1 MRSMMKKKCIYFII
15 AIFALTL
22 SINSVNADVYENYF
36 GINMTSEQYNNLL
49 NLGFSENEIYY
60 MSEETF
66 EINKDLNATLLT
78 KNQTYYKTI
87 YTDLNGNPLTTEIT
101 KNEYENQS
109 PMNARG
115 TIVTEYKTMVTTI
128 SQNGNYFRYKVSLGW
143 NNMPS
148 TRSYDIIGIGFDD
161 PVYIY
166 SPVYFAYAYCFSD
179 GSCTSSAD
187 YYHRT
192 KTSTGGSVVYKL
204 PTSNIIGLEAVLYYD
219 VAKNTSNT
227 ITCRF
232 AGK

>member
-1 MRSMMKKKCIYFII
+1 MCFCFIQQSSGI
-15 AIFALTL
+15 AFMNTRCH
-22 SINSVNADVYENYF
+22 ADAE
-36 GINMTSEQYNNLL
+36 
-49 NLGFSENEIYY
+49 
-60 MSEETF
+60 
-66 EINKDLNATLLT
+66 
-78 KNQTYYKTI
+78 
-87 YTDLNGNPLTTEIT
+87 
-101 KNEYENQS
+101 NEYENQS

-227 ITCRF
+227 ITRLDMYGDY
-232 AGK
+232 AHATRSVTSSQYTDYLITHNGIELGSGIARYDEIGVAQSTWGGSW